1 MRERVRERVISSHS
15 ALIEILFRFY
25 PSVAKKIAYDII
37 HAELHDQEYD
47 EEDAKSWSLV
57 LADKI
62 RDALRSKLLSPSHM
76 NKLYFRKYEYPKI

>member
-1 MRERVRERVISSHS
+1 VRKNRKKKS
-15 ALIEILFRFY
+15 LIPKILRFY

-62 RDALRSKLLSPSHM
+62 RDALRSNRLNLICSLNFFYLLT
-76 NKLYFRKYEYPKI
+76 FVDREYEYPKI